1 MNMQEKME
9 RDTNKKK
16 QTNNELEKTEK
27 KKKWKIP
34 FFKKKFHI
42 FNCFPKNTRQIKT
55 KFSKLEEDAILQTEK
70 AHTCLGKTI
79 PR

>member
-1 MNMQEKME
+1 MK
-9 RDTNKKK
+9 DS
-16 QTNNELEKTEK
+16 
-27 KKKWKIP
+27 

-55 KFSKLEEDAILQTEK
+55 KFSKLEEDAILQIEK